1 MATVPIPGLL
11 SDRTRLRADP
21 VRNFKFQV
29 QMFHSDGTT
38 NAQIGD
44 MGFMT
49 VEGISMNTEMVPY
62 REGGWNTNPH
72 KLPGLTDFAPL
83 TMSAG
88 VFYVKPGMWN
98 LAKQMFAVQWGAG
111 TIGMGDEFRFD
122 MAVRVMDHPVTQG
135 AGSGT
140 GDSGQPGHDPT
151 GAVIAFGFYNC
162 WCASVGFNGLN
173 AMDNSVLIHQ
183 MTVHHEGFD
192 VFFGNLATPGGPDN
206 AALLTHLNT

>member
-1 MATVPIPGLL
+1 MATGTGPTLAE
-11 SDRTRLRADP
+11 RTRITADP

-29 QMFHSDGTT
+29 QLFHADATMQT
-38 NAQIGD
+38 EIAK

-83 TMSAG
+83 SMSAG
-88 VFYVKPGMWN
+88 VFYTKPGMWN
-98 LAKQMFAVQWGAG
+98 LAKQMFSVQWGNG
-111 TIGMGDEFRFD
+111 TIGMGAEFRFD
-122 MAVRVMDHPVTQG
+122 MAVRVMDHPVTKGGQS
-135 AGSGT
+135 GSDG
-140 GDSGQPGHDPT
+140 GIT
-151 GAVIAFGFYNC
+151 GAVMAFAFYNC
-162 WCASVGFNGLN
+162 WAASVGFSGLN

-192 VFFGNLATPGGPDN
+192 VFWDADARTKP
-206 AALLTHLNT
+206 

>member
-1 MATVPIPGLL
+1 MPTAPSLA
-11 SDRTRLRADP
+11 DRTRLRADP

-29 QMFHSDGTT
+29 QLFHSD
-38 NAQIGD
+38 AQLQSQIAE

-98 LAKQMFAVQWGAG
+98 LAKQMFSVQWGQG
-111 TIGMGDEFRFD
+111 TIGMGEEFRFD
-122 MAVRVMDHPVTQG
+122 MAVRIMDHPVTDG
-135 AGSGT
+135 PASGST
-140 GDSGQPGHDPT
+140 RDTSGS
-151 GAVIAFGFYNC
+151 VMAFAFYNC

-173 AMDNSVLIHQ
+173 AMDNSVLVHQ

-192 VFFGNLATPGGPDN
+192 TFYGNQDARNLRHGGAGAFGRAI
-206 AALLTHLNT
+206 A